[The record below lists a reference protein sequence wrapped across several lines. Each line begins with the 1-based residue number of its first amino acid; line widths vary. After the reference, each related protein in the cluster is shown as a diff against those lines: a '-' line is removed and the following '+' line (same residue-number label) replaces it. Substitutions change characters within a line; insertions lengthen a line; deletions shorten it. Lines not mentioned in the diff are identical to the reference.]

1 MTAPPVALTGMD
13 RPPSVLTAGKDRRW
27 EDTMLAKLL
36 AGALLPWLCGA
47 ASSQQKWPSR
57 NIEIIIPLS
66 PDSGVDLIGR
76 AVATA

>member
-1 MTAPPVALTGMD
+1 
-13 RPPSVLTAGKDRRW
+13 LTAGKDRRW

-36 AGALLPWLCGA
+36 AGALLLWLCGA

>member
-1 MTAPPVALTGMD
+1 
-13 RPPSVLTAGKDRRW
+13 
-27 EDTMLAKLL
+27 MLAKLL
-36 AGALLPWLCGA
+36 AGALLLWLCGA